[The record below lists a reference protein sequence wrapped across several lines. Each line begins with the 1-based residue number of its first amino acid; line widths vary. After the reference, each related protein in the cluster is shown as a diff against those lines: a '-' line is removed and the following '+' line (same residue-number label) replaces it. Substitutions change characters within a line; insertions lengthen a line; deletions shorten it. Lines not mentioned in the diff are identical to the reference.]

1 MQRDTEPDPA
11 IHRHSVHQMRQQL
24 DGADE
29 ETEQPINQN
38 TADQHQRRVVEIL
51 GIALARLNGRG
62 GLSKSTEPDGT
73 QPSETSGDSS
83 ASRLESSRD
92 SGLTVH
98 NG

>member
-11 IHRHSVHQMRQQL
+11 IHRHSVHQVRQQL

-29 ETEQPINQN
+29 VPKQPSDQN
-38 TADQHQRRVVEIL
+38 TADQHQRRVVELL

-62 GLSKSTEPDGT
+62 GLSKSPEQDGI
-73 QPSETSGDSS
+73 QPSETSGDSA